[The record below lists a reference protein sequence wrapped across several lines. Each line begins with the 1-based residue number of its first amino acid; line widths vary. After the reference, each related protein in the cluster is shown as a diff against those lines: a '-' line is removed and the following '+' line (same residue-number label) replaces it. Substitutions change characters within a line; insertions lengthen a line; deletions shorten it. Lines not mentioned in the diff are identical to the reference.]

1 MRNDLKIVVKSGDSQ
16 AFRYDVREVI
26 REKVVG
32 SNRLLDEHL
41 VVFFLITEYFV
52 DCKNVSFL
60 SHATL
65 ISSANS
71 LVTQLTQVS
80 TIAQLIFQRIAE
92 DVFLVVFLRAIKKL
106 LMKGTKVN

>member
-52 DCKNVSFL
+52 DC
-60 SHATL
+60 
-65 ISSANS
+65 
-71 LVTQLTQVS
+71 
-80 TIAQLIFQRIAE
+80 
-92 DVFLVVFLRAIKKL
+92 
-106 LMKGTKVN
+106 